1 MFWRVVDSLTN
12 RFQSLP
18 LVHPSCILIIMSLSS
33 LIAYSSSTTPT
44 TVLSVH
50 RAFTTTLITTTH
62 QPFVYP
68 YRALGPHLFVAY
80 LLLPP
85 ATKDKGRLTS
95 SPLYAS
101 LVYNLRYPVFL
112 VASALCIQAI
122 VECRSPLVTVGY
134 GIGIINAWSVL
145 WMACWM
151 LFGDGRGAR
160 RIERRRGQGNGD
172 VGGLVERNESEGIA
186 AKTDKETGQGL
197 RRRGRDTEG
206 DANGNPRYTG
216 EKEKSHELGWQGL
229 PPRFFHR
236 VDWVADLV
244 TNFRGIR
251 WTHQIS
257 GMPYPD
263 SSSLSAF
270 AEPTARQL
278 SSPTTA
284 RPRSSR
290 PDTYPTRSAVVRSSL
305 IAFAVNLIVLDI
317 LKFLMLRDP
326 YFWGVSQSGPSPYY
340 FPRTSRLVLSVAGV
354 YCSLLSIFLLSPIVY
369 CGLAGEKYI
378 DQHAWPWLYPP
389 YYGSPVEIWKKGLA
403 GIWGGWWHQLFRL
416 GFEQAGDFVGRIVG
430 WEKRTI
436 RGGILRVV
444 VAFICS
450 GGIHACGSYTALGDT
465 NPRNAFMFFALQPI
479 GLITQRAVAG
489 WMKKTGVRDKI
500 PASVRGACNL
510 ALAVAWC
517 WLTGPLIADDFA
529 MGGIWLYE
537 PMPFSL
543 MRGLAGDGWWKWGG
557 SWMRWHSAN
566 RWWKSGIAL

>member
-1 MFWRVVDSLTN
+1 MKMT
-12 RFQSLP
+12 P
-18 LVHPSCILIIMSLSS
+18 SS
-33 LIAYSSSTTPT
+33 LFSDPSSTTPSS
-44 TVLSVH
+44 VLSAYH
-50 RAFTTTLITTTH
+50 ALASTLTTTTH

-85 ATKDKGRLTS
+85 TTKDKGRLTS

-101 LVYNLRYPVFL
+101 FVYHLRYPVFL

-134 GIGIINAWSVL
+134 GIGIINTWSVL
-145 WMACWM
+145 WMGCWM

-160 RIERRRGQGNGD
+160 RIERPQRQGAGD
-172 VGGLVERNESEGIA
+172 RTGGEVGGAVEENHLNGNAAGIDGA
-186 AKTDKETGQGL
+186 AGQGL
-197 RRRGRDTEG
+197 RRRGREPEG
-206 DANGNPRYTG
+206 DVDGNPSEAG
-216 EKEKSHELGWQGL
+216 EKEKSHGFVWQGL
-229 PPRFFHR
+229 PPRFLHR

-270 AEPTARQL
+270 AEPISHQS
-278 SSPTTA
+278 SSPSTA

-290 PDTYPTRSAVVRSSL
+290 PNTYPTRSALVRSSI
-305 IAFAVNLIVLDI
+305 IAFIVNLLVLDM

-326 YFWGVSQSGPSPYY
+326 YFWGVSNAGPSPYY

-354 YCSLLSIFLLSPIVY
+354 YSSLLSIFLLSPIVY

-378 DQHAWPWLYPP
+378 GQHAWPWLYPP
-389 YYGSPVEIWKKGLA
+389 YYGSPVEVWRKGLA

-416 GFEQAGDFVGRIVG
+416 GFEQAGDSMGRSVG
-430 WEKRTI
+430 WEKRSVQ
-436 RGGILRVV
+436 GGILRVV

-450 GGIHACGSYTALGDT
+450 GGIHACGSYTALGNTRPGD
-465 NPRNAFMFFALQPI
+465 AFMFFALQPI
-479 GLITQRAVAG
+479 GLIAQRAVAG
-489 WMKKTGVRDKI
+489 WMKKNGVRDRI

-510 ALAVAWC
+510 GLAVGWC

-529 MGGIWLYE
+529 DGGIWLYE

-543 MRGLAGDGWWKWGG
+543 TRGLAGDGWWKWGG
-557 SWMRWHSAN
+557 TWMRWHTAD
-566 RWWKSGIAL
+566 RWWKSGIAI

>member
-1 MFWRVVDSLTN
+1 
-12 RFQSLP
+12 
-18 LVHPSCILIIMSLSS
+18 MSLSS
-33 LIAYSSSTTPT
+33 LISNSSPTTPT
-44 TVLSVH
+44 AVLSAYH
-50 RAFTTTLITTTH
+50 AFTSTLFTTTH

-85 ATKDKGRLTS
+85 ATIDKGRMTS

-145 WMACWM
+145 WMGSWM

-160 RIERRRGQGNGD
+160 RIERLHGQGDWDETGREVD
-172 VGGLVERNESEGIA
+172 GLVETNDSKESA
-186 AKTDKETGQGL
+186 AEKDREAGQVL
-197 RRRGRDTEG
+197 RRRRRETKG
-206 DANGNPRYTG
+206 DADGNPRDTRV
-216 EKEKSHELGWQGL
+216 EEKSHGFVWQGL
-229 PPRFFHR
+229 PPRFLHR

-257 GMPYPD
+257 GMPYPN

-270 AEPTARQL
+270 AEPISRQS

-290 PDTYPTRSAVVRSSL
+290 PDMYPTRSALVRSSL
-305 IAFAVNLIVLDI
+305 IAFVVNLVVLDM

-326 YFWGVSQSGPSPYY
+326 YFWGISDPGPSPYY
-340 FPRTSRLVLSVAGV
+340 FPRTSRLVFSVTGV

-378 DQHAWPWLYPP
+378 GQHAWPWLYPP
-389 YYGSPVEIWKKGLA
+389 YYGSPVEVWRKGLA

-416 GFEQAGDFVGRIVG
+416 GFEQAGDFVGSSVG
-430 WEKRTI
+430 WEKRTV
-436 RGGILRVV
+436 RGSILRVV
-444 VAFICS
+444 VAFVCS
-450 GGIHACGSYTALGDT
+450 GCIHACGSYTALGDT
-465 NPRNAFMFFALQPI
+465 KPRDAFIFFALQPI

-489 WMKKTGVRDKI
+489 WMKKSGMRDRI
-500 PASVRGACNL
+500 PASIRGACNL
-510 ALAVAWC
+510 GLAVGWC

-543 MRGLAGDGWWKWGG
+543 TRSLAGAGGWKWGG
-557 SWMRWHSAN
+557 SWMRWHSAD
-566 RWWKSGIAL
+566 RWWKSGIAM